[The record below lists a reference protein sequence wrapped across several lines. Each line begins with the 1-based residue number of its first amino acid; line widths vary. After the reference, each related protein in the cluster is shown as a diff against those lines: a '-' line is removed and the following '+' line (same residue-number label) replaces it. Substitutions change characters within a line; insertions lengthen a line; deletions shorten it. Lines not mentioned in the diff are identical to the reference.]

1 MCVFYIDINKLVAI
15 KTTKSINTMN
25 YTNALLFLL
34 VGGLLWGCQNGPNRD
49 SNMTVNSNET
59 FVYKSEEF
67 QQLYDKLDS
76 LDFYN
81 AMSVGIIRTDTT
93 LIWDFGAATDSS
105 LFRLGSVSKSFAG
118 LCILKLVEQN
128 KVSLEDTLIKLV
140 PELPFR
146 NSFDQP
152 VLLRHLVEATAGFI
166 TYREEDF
173 YSDPEISPLEV
184 IIKNNAYDFEPTWAP
199 GTFSAYHN
207 IGPFISGYI
216 AEQKSGMVYRD
227 FVKKHFFDPLGMKR
241 ASLIVN
247 EDIKKHLI
255 SYNDSTYEHVPGRPA
270 AAITT
275 SSREMI
281 HFLKML
287 INDGVHNGK
296 QILEKESIDRFES
309 STSTIAA
316 RQLNIKDGH
325 SINNWTIFYNGVKYH
340 AHGGRFS
347 NPDYSAYYAYS
358 SEFKTGFVFM
368 LEGTRSK
375 RHMSAVIREILPFL
389 QPILETPPIKKISI
403 DQENAFIGCYQKI
416 QKSTIDDPEIQ
427 IELIRHSTGELGI
440 LDINFDD
447 PPQVKLLMPTD
458 SEYIYL
464 DDNPKNNFA
473 FTGQSKYALV
483 SNEDGVNYIQK
494 ISYPWDAYQQI
505 TCDEEKSH

>member
-1 MCVFYIDINKLVAI
+1 VAI

-25 YTNALLFLL
+25 YTNALSFLL

-67 QQLYDKLDS
+67 QHLYDKLAS

-81 AMSVGIIRTDTT
+81 AMSVGIIRADTT

-166 TYREEDF
+166 TYRKEDF
-173 YSDPEISPLEV
+173 FSDPEMTPLDV
-184 IIKNNAYDFEPTWAP
+184 LIRNYAYDFEPSWEP
-199 GTFSAYHN
+199 GSFSAYHN
-207 IGPFISGYI
+207 VGPTISGYI
-216 AEQKSGMVYRD
+216 VEKKSEMVYRD
-227 FVKKHFFDPLGMKR
+227 FVKKNFFDPLGMTR
-241 ASLIVN
+241 ATLIVN
-247 EDIKKHLI
+247 EDLKKNLI
-255 SYNDSTYEHVPGRPA
+255 NYNDSTYEHIAHRPA

-281 HFLKML
+281 HFLEML
-287 INDGVHNGK
+287 ISDGVYNGK
-296 QILEKESIDRFES
+296 QILQKESVDRFET
-309 STSTIAA
+309 STSSLAS
-316 RQLNIKDGH
+316 RQLHIKDGH
-325 SINNWTIFYNGVKYH
+325 SINNWSMFYNGVKYH
-340 AHGGRFS
+340 AHGGRAD
-347 NPDYSAYYAYS
+347 PKYSAFYAYS
-358 SEFKTGFVFM
+358 SEFKTGFIWLV
-368 LEGTRSK
+368 EGSRNMNNINT
-375 RHMSAVIREILPFL
+375 VVREILPYL
-389 QPILETPPIKKISI
+389 QPNVETSPAKKTPIEK
-403 DQENAFIGCYQKI
+403 ENVFIGCYKKI
-416 QKSTIDDPEIQ
+416 QKSTVDEADIQ
-427 IELIRHSTGELGI
+427 IQIIRDSTGNLAI
-440 LDINFDD
+440 FDNNFDD
-447 PPQVKLLMPTD
+447 PPNVKPLKSTEE
-458 SEYIYL
+458 EYVYL
-464 DDNPKNNFA
+464 DNNPKNNFS

-483 SNEDGVNYIQK
+483 TDEDGVNYIQT
-494 ISYPWDAYQQI
+494 ISFPWNAYKQI